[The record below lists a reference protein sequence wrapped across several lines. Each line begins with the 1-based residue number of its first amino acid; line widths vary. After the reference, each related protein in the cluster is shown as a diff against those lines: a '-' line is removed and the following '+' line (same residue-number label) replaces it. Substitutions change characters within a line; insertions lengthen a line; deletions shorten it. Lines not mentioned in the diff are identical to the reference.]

1 MINYKKPI
9 TLLYLKKNSTS
20 WMQISKQTQTIRDSA
35 NKKIRMLGNKYY
47 NVKLLFEQLHLK
59 RDRLFLVGRELEEEF
74 KSKKKVGHLLTQ
86 AKRMKECII
95 AWYTEFLYDEIF
107 QKNSIVIR
115 RLLGV
120 DSLIKDDDHEK
131 EELDQPTAQ
140 IEFSPPNNQSTQAD
154 IIDSNDIEDKKS
166 AILIDNSSLLTNLK
180 FNKEIDSI
188 DDDDYINMENKANDG
203 EDQDQNLN
211 FNFSQLLNF

>member
-120 DSLIKDDDHEK
+120 DSLLKDDGHEK

-140 IEFSPPNNQSTQAD
+140 IEFSPPYNQSAQAD
-154 IIDSNDIEDKKS
+154 IIEDKKS